1 MATDEERA
9 DLRAGETTP
18 RETPLSG
25 SEDGLSA
32 GGMDRLAWFGALWA
46 AAVLIHQGSYGEW
59 STDPLD
65 LALTAAAT
73 SDPTK

>member
-1 MATDEERA
+1 
-9 DLRAGETTP
+9 
-18 RETPLSG
+18 
-25 SEDGLSA
+25 
-32 GGMDRLAWFGALWA
+32 MDRLAWFGAFWA